1 MKKSI
6 LTATAMTV
14 GLLTA
19 TAQGS
24 YQQFGSADKPT
35 ILIVHGFPGN
45 ATDWQVVAKSL
56 SEHYRVI
63 VPDLIGFGKN
73 AQKNLPFDQVW
84 LSSQAENLLNILKK
98 ENVDSLSII
107 AHDFGVPIAMTL
119 TGKFSG
125 KVSGLIITAGNTLSD
140 PPLNPMMKAVP
151 KPVIGG
157 LAKGFLFSK
166 FSINM
171 MRTMGTKKG
180 KIYPVKNTNTE
191 RQALKTIFATALE
204 DMKGYFLPVERI
216 AEKSD
221 VKTLIIWG
229 DRDPFF
235 PLSHAERMKAKMKN
249 AELIVYSG
257 VGHYAFIE
265 ESYKFADDV
274 IKFLAL

>member
-1 MKKSI
+1 M
-6 LTATAMTV
+6 TA

-125 KVSGLIITAGNTLSD
+125 KVSGLIVTAGNTLSD

-157 LAKGFLFSK
+157 LAKGFLFST

-235 PLSHAERMKAKMKN
+235 PVSHAERMKAKMKN
-249 AELIVYSG
+249 GELIVYSG
-257 VGHYAFIE
+257 VGHYTFIE
-265 ESYKFADDV
+265 ESNKFADDV

>member
-1 MKKSI
+1 M
-6 LTATAMTV
+6 TAT
-14 GLLTA
+14 LLTV
-19 TAQGS
+19 TAQGN
-24 YQQFGSADKPT
+24 YQQFGLANKPT

-45 ATDWQVVAKSL
+45 ATDWLVIAKSL

-63 VPDLIGFGKN
+63 VPDLIGFGNN

-84 LSSQAENLLNILKK
+84 LSSQAENMFNILQK
-98 ENVDSLSII
+98 ENVNSLSII

-119 TGKFSG
+119 TEKFSG
-125 KVSGLIITAGNTLSD
+125 KVNGLIFTAGNTLSD
-140 PPLNPMMKAVP
+140 PPLNSVMRAVP
-151 KPVIGG
+151 KPIIGG
-157 LAKGFLFSK
+157 FAKGFLFSK

-180 KIYPVKNTNTE
+180 KIYPVKNTDTE

-204 DMKGYFLPVERI
+204 DMKGYFLPVEKI
-216 AEKSD
+216 AGKSD

-229 DRDPFF
+229 DKDPFF
-235 PLSHAERMKAKMKN
+235 PVSHAEKMKAKMKN

-265 ESYKFADDV
+265 ESNKFVDDV
-274 IKFLAL
+274 IKFFAL